1 MEIYK
6 VGINGF
12 GRIGRLL
19 FRNLLDSPSINV
31 VAVNDIVDSK
41 VLAHLLKYDSSQG
54 VLKDWDVTYDQDH
67 IRLKHIST
75 GVEKTVRVFDFS
87 KEKSYHWGELEI
99 DCVVECSG
107 RLLTRDAVQCH
118 LDAGAEKVL
127 ISAPSK
133 DESVKTVVF
142 NVNHNSIAT
151 SDNVISGASCTTNAL
166 APIVKVLH
174 RKFGVQ
180 SGFMTTIHAFT
191 SDQRLQDAPHS
202 DLRRTRAAAN
212 SIIPTTTGAAAAIGK
227 VIPDLKG
234 KLDGIAHRV
243 PVLTGSLVDLVVRL
257 GKPVTQEEVNSTLET
272 AQNETMLYMTDPIVS
287 SDIVGSTYGSI
298 VDAQLTKVLPTGEVK
313 LYAWYD
319 NESSYVNQLSR
330 TLHYYISL

>member
-1 MEIYK
+1 MEFYR
-6 VGINGF
+6 VAINGF

-19 FRNLLDSPSINV
+19 FRNLLSSPSVNV
-31 VAVNDIVDSK
+31 VAVNDIVDAS

-54 VLKDWDVTYDQDH
+54 VLKDWEVKSDAENIYLTH
-67 IRLKHIST
+67 IDSGKQ
-75 GVEKTVRVFDFS
+75 KTVKVFNFL
-87 KEKSYHWGELEI
+87 KEKSYHWGELEV

-107 RLLTRDAVQCH
+107 RLLTKDAVQCH

-127 ISAPSK
+127 ISAPAK
-133 DESVKTVVF
+133 DDAIKTIVF
-142 NVNHNSIAT
+142 NVNHNSIST
-151 SDNVISGASCTTNAL
+151 SDTVISGASCTTNAL
-166 APIVKVLH
+166 APVVKVLH

-191 SDQRLQDAPHS
+191 SDQRLQDAPHA

-257 GKPVTQEEVNSTLET
+257 GKNVTAEEVNAALES
-272 AQNETMLYMTDPIVS
+272 AQNETMLYLKDPIVS

-298 VDAQLTKVLPTGEVK
+298 FDSLLTKVLPTGEVK

-319 NESSYVNQLSR
+319 NESSYVSQLSR

>member
-1 MEIYK
+1 MEVYR

-19 FRNLLDSPSINV
+19 YRNLLNSSSIEV
-31 VAVNDIVDSK
+31 VAVNDIVEPS

-54 VLKDWDVTYDQDH
+54 VLTDWEVTSDQET
-67 IRLKHIST
+67 IYLKNLKGGGTKSFK
-75 GVEKTVRVFDFS
+75 VYNFN
-87 KEKSYHWGELEI
+87 KEKSYHWGELDV

-107 RLLTRDAVQCH
+107 RLLTREAVRCH
-118 LDAGAEKVL
+118 LDAGADKVL
-127 ISAPSK
+127 ISAPAK
-133 DESVKTVVF
+133 DDSIKTVVF

-151 SDNVISGASCTTNAL
+151 SDDVISGASCTTNAL
-166 APIVKVLH
+166 APVVKVLH
-174 RKFGVQ
+174 RKFGIQ

-191 SDQRLQDAPHS
+191 SDQRLQDAPHA

-243 PVLTGSLVDLVVRL
+243 PVLTGSLVDLTVRL
-257 GKPVTQEEVNSTLET
+257 SKPASAEEINQALES
-272 AQNETMLYMTDPIVS
+272 AANETMQYIVDPIVS
-287 SDIVGSTYGSI
+287 ADIIGSTYGSI
-298 VDAQLTKVLPTGEVK
+298 FDSQLTKVLPTGEVK